1 MFKYIKDPIYS
12 DYLKFYQDEL
22 DFIDHPY
29 FKRLKKIKQ
38 LGSLHEVFP
47 SATHTRFEH
56 SLGVAHLGE
65 VFVEHLYR
73 NSNIRLTDSN
83 RRIMRNIKI
92 AGLYHDIGHGPFSH
106 VFDHHVLSH
115 LCPNNPFRDH
125 ENRSCLLFEAV
136 AKELGSKN
144 FNAYDIDFIKNVID
158 PSFPHKR
165 NWELNIIANKI
176 NSIDVDK
183 FDYLVRDPYHI
194 GFKCSFDH
202 TRLLNKTQIMDG
214 EIYFHHSVVNNL
226 YDMYHTRY
234 KFHREVYNHNAV
246 KGVELMIA
254 DILLDLNSIYNFP
267 SIINNPS
274 EFGRL
279 NDNIIEKV
287 YDHKELSVGKKLLE
301 RIEKRQLY
309 KEIYRV
315 DGSNIEEVKDYISDK
330 YMDSKENDFHIVKL
344 KFDFCNGKESPFPNI
359 NFYKK
364 NKKISFEN
372 LPIRG
377 LQPEIFDENII
388 SVYSKKDI

>member
-1 MFKYIKDPIYS
+1 MFKYIKDPIYT

-22 DFIDHPY
+22 EFIDHPY

-65 VFVEHLYR
+65 VFVEHLFR
-73 NSNIRLTDSN
+73 NSNMRLTDSN
-83 RRIMRNIKI
+83 RRLMRNIKI

-106 VFDHHVLSH
+106 VFDHHVLRH

-125 ENRSCLLFEAV
+125 ENRSCLLFETV

-144 FNAYDIDFIKNVID
+144 FNAYDIDFIKNAID
-158 PSFPHKR
+158 PSFPHKK
-165 NWELNIIANKI
+165 NWELNVIANKI

-214 EIYFHHSVVNNL
+214 EIYFHETVVNNL

-254 DILLDLNSIYNFP
+254 DILLDLNTVYNFP
-267 SIINNPS
+267 SIIDNPS

-287 YDHKELSVGKKLLE
+287 YDYNELHVGKKLLD
-301 RIEKRQLY
+301 RIERRQLY
-309 KEIYRV
+309 KEIFRK
-315 DGSNIEEVKDYISDK
+315 DGSDVDEVKDYISDNFK
-330 YMDSKENDFHIVKL
+330 DSKETDFHICKM
-344 KFDFCNGKESPFPNI
+344 KFDFCNGKKSPFPNI

-364 NKKISFEN
+364 NKKVPYEN
-372 LPIRG
+372 LNIRA
-377 LQPEIFDENII
+377 LQPEIFDENVI
-388 SVYSKKDI
+388 SVYSKK